1 MAQRFPK
8 LTLEQ
13 MNPAQRAVAGEI
25 TAGPRGE
32 VRGPFIALIHNPEL
46 ASLVQTLGEFLRW
59 QGKLPPKLKELAVL
73 VTARH
78 WTCQHEWVMHSKLAL
93 EGGLAPEVVDA
104 IRAGREPN
112 AMSEDERAVYRFCG
126 ELHASGRAGDDS
138 FAEIERRFGLDGAL
152 ELIALN
158 GYYTLMAMV
167 LNTAEL
173 PLPGN
178 VDPPLKDAAAIN
190 SGRSLQRR

>member
-8 LTLEQ
+8 LTPEQ
-13 MNPAQRAVAGEI
+13 LTPAQREVAAEI

-32 VRGPFIALIHNPEL
+32 VRGPFIALLHNPEL
-46 ASLVQTLGEFLRW
+46 ASKLQKLGEHLRW
-59 QGKLPPKLKELAVL
+59 KGKLPPKLKELAVL
-73 VTARH
+73 ITARR

-93 EGGLAPEVVDA
+93 EGGLAKEIVEA
-104 IRAGREPN
+104 IAANREPRN
-112 AMSEDERAVYRFCG
+112 LGEEEKPVYDFCR
-126 ELHASGRAGDDS
+126 EVHATGRAGDAA
-138 FAEIERRFGLDGAL
+138 FAAIEKRYGLDGAL

-167 LNTAEL
+167 LNNAGL

-178 VDPPLKDAAAIN
+178 VEPPLKP
-190 SGRSLQRR
+190 RP